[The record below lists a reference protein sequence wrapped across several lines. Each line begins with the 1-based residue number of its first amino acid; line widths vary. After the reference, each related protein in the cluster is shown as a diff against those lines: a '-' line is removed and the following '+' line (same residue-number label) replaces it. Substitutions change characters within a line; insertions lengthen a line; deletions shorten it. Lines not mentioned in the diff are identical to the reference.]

1 MAQKIIM
8 PSHSVLLTDLQNAA
22 PNGKMKKI
30 FFQCVLREIRNNG
43 VHMEAHFGLIA
54 YPSNKP
60 FLGSWTTG
68 ARVDC
73 VPDYTQTFEFDLANY
88 SGPIGLAN
96 KELHE
101 LMRKIK
107 EVLRDGSMPNAALI
121 LTPSISANPH
131 VALNAT
137 FGGDAEAL
145 NPSPPASPY

>member
-1 MAQKIIM
+1 MAQKIII
-8 PSHSVLLTDLQNAA
+8 PAHSVLLTDLQNAA

-30 FFQCVLREIRNNG
+30 FFQCALREIRNNG
-43 VHMEAHFGLIA
+43 VHLEAHFGLIA

-88 SGPIGLAN
+88 PESIGFAN

-101 LMRKIK
+101 LIRKIK
-107 EVLRDGSMPNAALI
+107 EVLRDGSRPNATLI
-121 LTPSISANPH
+121 LTPTISANPH

-137 FGGDAEAL
+137 LGNDAEAL
-145 NPSPPASPY
+145 NPSPPADPY